1 MTTSTSLIYLIAL
14 PLAGAALLPDGTPA
28 PTSVNASLEARG
40 DMLDYKSFD
49 LSEVNTQ
56 IEEEK

>member
-1 MTTSTSLIYLIAL
+1 
-14 PLAGAALLPDGTPA
+14 
-28 PTSVNASLEARG
+28 VNASLEARG